1 MRAYNGGMGNYKEDQ
16 KSFPEE
22 QKTELGA
29 DGERLTRQ
37 RNRMGE
43 RAFGTEATACAEDLR
58 WEKSQQ
64 T

>member
-1 MRAYNGGMGNYKEDQ
+1 MGNCKEDQ
-16 KSFPEE
+16 KSFPKE
-22 QKTELGA
+22 QITELGA

-37 RNRMGE
+37 RDRMGE
-43 RAFGTEATACAEDLR
+43 RAFGTESTACAEDLR